1 MEKGPLQ
8 FLQFTRAVK
17 IFRVFVYGA
26 DDPIFNFEESSQH
39 ILSNLGKACLPS
51 NAEKQVEEAILS
63 KLGVKIP
70 FKKIQEYFCFGFG
83 RAGHNP
89 FYTKCQELSKI
100 LSIYAGILDIIS
112 PFVSL
117 QKTNL

>member
-8 FLQFTRAVK
+8 FLQFTRTVK

-51 NAEKQVEEAILS
+51 NAEKQV
-63 KLGVKIP
+63 
-70 FKKIQEYFCFGFG
+70 
-83 RAGHNP
+83 
-89 FYTKCQELSKI
+89 
-100 LSIYAGILDIIS
+100 
-112 PFVSL
+112 
-117 QKTNL
+117 